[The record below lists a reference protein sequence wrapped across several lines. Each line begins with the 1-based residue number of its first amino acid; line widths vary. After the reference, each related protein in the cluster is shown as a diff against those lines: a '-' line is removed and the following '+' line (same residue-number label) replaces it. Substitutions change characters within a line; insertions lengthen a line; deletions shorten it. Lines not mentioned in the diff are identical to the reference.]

1 LESKSIR
8 LGCVVMA
15 AGNARRFG
23 ENKLSAVIGGRSL
36 MERTLDAVPCK
47 LFEKVIVVT
56 QYDWVETLAATRGF
70 LPIRNKEPEKGL
82 SRTIQLGLNEL
93 LDLDGVLFLVSDQP
107 WLKQETVEAEIR
119 LFLANSDKIIA
130 LSHDGQ
136 RGNPCIFPKRFF
148 SQLLALEGD
157 RGGSAV
163 IRQHEDD
170 LLLLEADEIE
180 LRDIDTKEELERAG
194 N

>member
-1 LESKSIR
+1 MESKNIR

-23 ENKLSAVIGGRSL
+23 ENKLSAVIGERSL

-47 LFEKVIVVT
+47 LFEKVVVVT

-70 LPIRNKEPEKGL
+70 LPIRNEEPEKGL

-107 WLKQETVEAEIR
+107 WLKEETVEAEIR

>member
-1 LESKSIR
+1 MESKNIR

-23 ENKLSAVIGGRSL
+23 ENKLSAVIGERSL

-47 LFEKVIVVT
+47 LFEKVVVVT

-82 SRTIQLGLNEL
+82 RRTIQLGLNEL

-107 WLKQETVEAEIR
+107 WLKEETVEAEIR

-163 IRQHEDD
+163 IRQLEDD

>member
-1 LESKSIR
+1 MESKNIR

-36 MERTLDAVPCK
+36 MERTLDTVPCK
-47 LFEKVIVVT
+47 LFEKVVVVT

-107 WLKQETVEAEIR
+107 WLKRETVEAEIR

-136 RGNPCIFPKRFF
+136 RCNPCIFPKRFF

-163 IRQHEDD
+163 IRRHEDD

-194 N
+194 K

>member
-1 LESKSIR
+1 MESKNIR

-23 ENKLSAVIGGRSL
+23 ENKLSAVIGERSL

-47 LFEKVIVVT
+47 LFEKVVVVT

-70 LPIRNKEPEKGL
+70 LPIRNEEPEKGL

-107 WLKQETVEAEIR
+107 WLKEETVEAEIR

-170 LLLLEADEIE
+170 LLLLEADKIE

>member
-1 LESKSIR
+1 MESKKIR

-107 WLKQETVEAEIR
+107 WLKRETVEAEIR

-163 IRQHEDD
+163 IRRHEDD

-180 LRDIDTKEELERAG
+180 LRDIDTKDEFERAG

>member
-1 LESKSIR
+1 MESKNIR

-23 ENKLSAVIGGRSL
+23 ENKLSAVIDGRSL

-47 LFEKVIVVT
+47 LFEKVVVVT
-56 QYDWVETLAATRGF
+56 QYDWVETLAANRSF

-107 WLKQETVEAEIR
+107 WLKRETVEAEIH

-130 LSHDGQ
+130 LSHDRQ

-180 LRDIDTKEELERAG
+180 LRDIDTKDEFERAG

>member
-1 LESKSIR
+1 MDFNNTR

-15 AGNARRFG
+15 AGSARRFG
-23 ENKLSAVIGGRSL
+23 ENKLSAVIDGRSL
-36 MERTLDAVPCK
+36 MERTLDAVPGE
-47 LFEKVIVVT
+47 LFETTVVVT
-56 QYDWVETLAATRGF
+56 QYDWVEALAGQRGF
-70 LPIRNKEPEKGL
+70 LPIRNDEPEKGL
-82 SRTIQLGLNEL
+82 SRTIQLGLTALSE
-93 LDLDGVLFLVSDQP
+93 LDGVLFLVSDQP
-107 WLKQETVEAEIR
+107 WLKQETVAAEVR
-119 LFLANSDKIIA
+119 LFLENCEKIVA

-148 SQLLALEGD
+148 PQLLTLEGD

-170 LLLLEADEIE
+170 LLLLETDEIE
-180 LRDIDTKEELERAG
+180 LRDIDTKEEFERAG

>member
-1 LESKSIR
+1 MESKNIR

-23 ENKLSAVIGGRSL
+23 ENKLSAVIDGRSL

-56 QYDWVETLAATRGF
+56 QYDWVETLAAGHGF
-70 LPIRNKEPEKGL
+70 LPVRNNEPEKGL
-82 SRTIQLGLNEL
+82 SLTIRLGLTKL
-93 LDLDGVLFLVSDQP
+93 SDMDGVLFLVSDQP
-107 WLKQETVEAEIR
+107 WLKLETVEAEIQ
-119 LFLANSDKIIA
+119 LFRENSDKIIA

-148 SQLLALEGD
+148 SRLLTLEGD
-157 RGGSAV
+157 RGGSVV
-163 IRQHEDD
+163 IRQHEDA

-180 LRDIDTKEELERAG
+180 LKDIDTKEEFERAG